1 MTNADTVRDIYAAF
15 GRGDVPAILE
25 RLAEDVDWE
34 FAYPTDHEIPWLR
47 RQRGHAGAVA
57 FFQAA
62 GDNLEFNSFAVDHI
76 VGDGPVVVALVSQDI
91 KVKSTGKTM
100 REMRR
105 RTSGTST
112 RAAASSASATPP
124 TPCNTAAP
132 CSHERQP
139 T

>member
-62 GDNLEFNSFAVDHI
+62 GDNLEFKSFAVDHI
-76 VGDGPVVVALVSQDI
+76 VGDGPVVVALVSQEI

-100 REMRR
+100 REIEEAHIWHFDPRGR
-105 RTSGTST
+105 VIRFRHAADTLQHS
-112 RAAASSASATPP
+112 RAL
-124 TPCNTAAP
+124 
-132 CSHERQP
+132 QP
-139 T
+139 